1 MIDDGK
7 KTTETMTAATNSTDF
22 GRVENDGTVL
32 VKMPDGS
39 EKQVGQWAAGDPN
52 DGLSFYIRKF
62 HEIENEISL
71 TLQRLREGKGNAD
84 TAFKLI
90 DRVKTNLENPTF
102 VGDLSILVSKI
113 EELQV
118 IAAVKKAEFSAAK
131 AIAKEKAME
140 KRRHLVEEAE
150 KLVSSKQWKVTTK
163 RFKEIVEEWKK
174 LSHGAKSEEQAL
186 WKRFSSA
193 RSAFD
198 KTRRQYFS
206 NLESTRKEANKIK
219 SEIVSQAKAIA
230 ESKDWNETANKF
242 RNLMTKWKSAP
253 ILERKEEQKLWKE
266 FKLAQDIFFAART
279 AAFSVLDAEHA
290 KNLEAKKLL
299 LERAE
304 KILPIT
310 DVKSARNALKPIQAE
325 WSKVG
330 HVSRKDKEKIESRL
344 KAVEEAIRNAE
355 KNESNRTD
363 PAKSARAQSTMELL
377 EVKLS
382 KTEKERDEA
391 LTKGD
396 TKKAETLA
404 LTIESQK
411 MLLDATKNALAEFT
425 R

>member
-1 MIDDGK
+1 M
-7 KTTETMTAATNSTDF
+7 TTSTSSTDF

-52 DGLSFYIRKF
+52 DGLAFYIRKY
-62 HEIENEISL
+62 HEIENELSL
-71 TLQRLREGKGNAD
+71 ALQRLKEGKGNAD
-84 TAFKLI
+84 AVFKLI
-90 DRVKTNLENPTF
+90 ERVKTSLETPNF
-102 VGDLSILVSKI
+102 VGDLNILSSKI

-118 IAAVKKAEFSAAK
+118 LAAVKKAEFSAAK

-140 KRRHLVEEAE
+140 KRKQLVEEAE
-150 KLVSSKQWKVTTK
+150 KLINSKQWKVTTQ

-174 LSHGAKSEEQAL
+174 LPHGAKSEEQAL
-186 WKRFSSA
+186 WKRFSAA

-206 NLESTRKEANKIK
+206 TLESGRKEASKIK

-230 ESKDWNETANKF
+230 DSKEWNDTANKF
-242 RNLMTKWKSAP
+242 RNLMAKWKSAP

-266 FKLAQDIFFAART
+266 FKLAQDVFFAART
-279 AAFSVLDAEHA
+279 AALSVLDEEHS
-290 KNLEAKKLL
+290 KNLEAKKVLA
-299 LERAE
+299 EKAE

-310 DVKSARNALKPIQAE
+310 DIKSARQALKPIQEE
-325 WSKVG
+325 WSKIG
-330 HVSRKDKEKIESRL
+330 HVSRKDKDKIESRL

-355 KNESNRTD
+355 KNELNRTD
-363 PAKSARAQSTMELL
+363 PAKSARAQSTMELI
-377 EVKLS
+377 EAKLI
-382 KTEKERDEA
+382 KTEKERESA
-391 LTKGD
+391 LSSGD
-396 TKKAETLA
+396 TKKAEKLA

-411 MLLDATKNALAEFT
+411 MLLEATKTALADFT

>member
-1 MIDDGK
+1 M
-7 KTTETMTAATNSTDF
+7 TTSTSSTDY

-52 DGLSFYIRKF
+52 DGLTFYIRKF

-71 TLQRLREGKGNAD
+71 TLQRLKEGKGNAE

-90 DRVKTNLENPTF
+90 ERVKTNLENPTF
-102 VGDLSILVSKI
+102 VGDLSILSTKI

-140 KRRHLVEEAE
+140 KRKQLVEEAE
-150 KLVSSKQWKVTTK
+150 KLVGSKQWKVATQ

-174 LSHGAKSEEQAL
+174 LPHGVKSEEQAL

-193 RSAFD
+193 RSGFD

-206 NLESTRKEANKIK
+206 TLEAGRKEANKVK
-219 SEIVSQAKAIA
+219 SEIVTQAKAIA
-230 ESKDWNETANKF
+230 DTANKF
-242 RNLMTKWKSAP
+242 RNLMAKWKSAP

-266 FKLAQDIFFAART
+266 FKLAQDVFFAART
-279 AAFSVLDAEHA
+279 AALSVMDEEHT
-290 KNLEAKKLL
+290 KNLEAKKVLA
-299 LERAE
+299 EKAE

-310 DVKSARNALKPIQAE
+310 DIKSARQALKPIQEE
-325 WSKVG
+325 WSKIG
-330 HVSRKDKEKIESRL
+330 HVPRKDKEKIESRL
-344 KAVEEAIRNAE
+344 KSVEEAIRNAE
-355 KNESNRTD
+355 KNELNRTD

-377 EVKLS
+377 EAKLV
-382 KTEKERDEA
+382 KTEKERDA
-391 LTKGD
+391 AIAKGD
-396 TKKAETLA
+396 TKKAESLTS
-404 LTIESQK
+404 TIESQK
-411 MLLDATKNALAEFT
+411 MLLEATKVTLADFT

>member
-7 KTTETMTAATNSTDF
+7 KTTGIMTTATNSTDF

-140 KRRHLVEEAE
+140 KRKHLVEEAE
-150 KLVSSKQWKVTTK
+150 KLVSSKQWKVTTQ

-174 LSHGAKSEEQAL
+174 LPHGTKSEEQAL

-219 SEIVSQAKAIA
+219 SEIVSQAKVIA
-230 ESKDWNETANKF
+230 ESKDWNETSNKF
-242 RNLMTKWKSAP
+242 RNLMAKWKSAP

-299 LERAE
+299 LEKAE

-330 HVSRKDKEKIESRL
+330 HVSRKDKEQIESRL

-396 TKKAETLA
+396 IKKAETLA

>member
-1 MIDDGK
+1 M
-7 KTTETMTAATNSTDF
+7 TTSTSSTDF

-52 DGLSFYIRKF
+52 DGLAFYIRKY
-62 HEIENEISL
+62 HEIENELSL
-71 TLQRLREGKGNAD
+71 ALQRLKEGKGNAE
-84 TAFKLI
+84 AVFKLI
-90 DRVKTNLENPTF
+90 ERVKTSLETPNF
-102 VGDLSILVSKI
+102 VGDLNILSSKI

-118 IAAVKKAEFSAAK
+118 LAAVKKAEFSAAK

-140 KRRHLVEEAE
+140 KRKQLVEEAE
-150 KLVSSKQWKVTTK
+150 KLINSKQWKVTTQ

-174 LSHGAKSEEQAL
+174 LPHGAKSEEQAL
-186 WKRFSSA
+186 WKRFSAA

-206 NLESTRKEANKIK
+206 TLESGRKEASKIK

-230 ESKDWNETANKF
+230 DSKEWNDTANKF
-242 RNLMTKWKSAP
+242 RNLMAKWKSAP

-266 FKLAQDIFFAART
+266 FKLAQDVFFAART
-279 AAFSVLDAEHA
+279 AALSVLDEEHS
-290 KNLEAKKLL
+290 KNLEAKKVLA
-299 LERAE
+299 EKAE

-310 DVKSARNALKPIQAE
+310 DIKSARQALKPIQEE
-325 WSKVG
+325 WSKIG
-330 HVSRKDKEKIESRL
+330 HVSRKDKDKIESRL

-355 KNESNRTD
+355 KNELNRTD
-363 PAKSARAQSTMELL
+363 PAKSARAQSTMELI
-377 EVKLS
+377 EAKLI
-382 KTEKERDEA
+382 KTEKERESA
-391 LTKGD
+391 LSSGD
-396 TKKAETLA
+396 TKKAEKLA

-411 MLLDATKNALAEFT
+411 MLLEATKTALADFT

>member
-1 MIDDGK
+1 M
-7 KTTETMTAATNSTDF
+7 TTSTSATDY

-52 DGLSFYIRKF
+52 DGLTFYIRKF

-71 TLQRLREGKGNAD
+71 TLQRLKEGKGNAEA
-84 TAFKLI
+84 AFKLI
-90 DRVKTNLENPTF
+90 ERVKTNLENPTF
-102 VGDLSILVSKI
+102 VGDLSILSTKI

-140 KRRHLVEEAE
+140 KRKQLVEEAE
-150 KLVSSKQWKVTTK
+150 KLIGSKQWKVTTQ

-174 LSHGAKSEEQAL
+174 LPHGTKSDEQAL
-186 WKRFSSA
+186 WKRFSTA

-206 NLESTRKEANKIK
+206 TLEAGRKEANKVK
-219 SEIVSQAKAIA
+219 SEIVTQAKAIA
-230 ESKDWNETANKF
+230 ESKDWNDTANKF
-242 RNLMTKWKSAP
+242 RNLMAKWKSAP

-266 FKLAQDIFFAART
+266 FKLAQDVFFAARN
-279 AAFSVLDAEHA
+279 AALSVMDEEHT
-290 KNLEAKKLL
+290 KNLEAKKVRA
-299 LERAE
+299 EKAE

-310 DVKSARNALKPIQAE
+310 DIKSARQALKPIQEE
-325 WSKVG
+325 WSKIG
-330 HVSRKDKEKIESRL
+330 HVPRKDKEKIESRL
-344 KAVEEAIRNAE
+344 KAIEEAIRSAE
-355 KNESNRTD
+355 KNELNRTD

-377 EVKLS
+377 EAKLV
-382 KTEKERDEA
+382 KTEKERDA
-391 LTKGD
+391 AIAKGD
-396 TKKAETLA
+396 TKKAESLSS
-404 LTIESQK
+404 TIESQK
-411 MLLDATKNALAEFT
+411 MLLEATKVTLADFT

>member
-1 MIDDGK
+1 M
-7 KTTETMTAATNSTDF
+7 TTSTSATDY

-52 DGLSFYIRKF
+52 DGLTFYIRKF

-71 TLQRLREGKGNAD
+71 TLQRLKEGKGNAEA
-84 TAFKLI
+84 AFKLI
-90 DRVKTNLENPTF
+90 ERVKTNLENPTF
-102 VGDLSILVSKI
+102 VGDLSILSTKI

-140 KRRHLVEEAE
+140 KRKQLVEEAE
-150 KLVSSKQWKVTTK
+150 KLISSKQWKVTTQ

-174 LSHGAKSEEQAL
+174 LPHGTKSDEQAL
-186 WKRFSSA
+186 WKRFSTA

-206 NLESTRKEANKIK
+206 TLEAGRKEASKVK
-219 SEIVSQAKAIA
+219 SEIVTQAKAIA
-230 ESKDWNETANKF
+230 ESKDWTDTANKF
-242 RNLMTKWKSAP
+242 RNLMAKWKSAP

-266 FKLAQDIFFAART
+266 FKLAQDVFFAART
-279 AAFSVLDAEHA
+279 AALSVMDEEHT
-290 KNLEAKKLL
+290 KNLEAKKVLA
-299 LERAE
+299 EKAE

-310 DVKSARNALKPIQAE
+310 DIKSARQALKPIQEE
-325 WSKVG
+325 WSKIG
-330 HVSRKDKEKIESRL
+330 HVPRKDKEKIESRL
-344 KAVEEAIRNAE
+344 KAIEEAIRSAE
-355 KNESNRTD
+355 KNELNRTD

-377 EVKLS
+377 EAKLA
-382 KTEKERDEA
+382 KTEKERDA
-391 LTKGD
+391 AIAKGD
-396 TKKAETLA
+396 TKKAESLSS
-404 LTIESQK
+404 TIESQK
-411 MLLDATKNALAEFT
+411 MLLEATKVTLADFT